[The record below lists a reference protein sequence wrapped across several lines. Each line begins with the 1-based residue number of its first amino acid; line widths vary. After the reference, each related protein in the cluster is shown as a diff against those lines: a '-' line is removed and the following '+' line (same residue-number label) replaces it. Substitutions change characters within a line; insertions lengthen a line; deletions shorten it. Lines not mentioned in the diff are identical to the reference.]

1 MHQKCMHKSSVFP
14 HRIVVLALLSSLLL
28 TSIRVNYNI
37 VDGFCILPTRRLHYQ
52 SSQLY
57 GVHEWRE
64 KFSSKN
70 STQQQQ
76 LPLLLLPFNPS
87 QILLPGQSTKYT
99 FRHGKYLDLIDECIS
114 TYGCTI
120 GMSILSDDGLLPI
133 TVLCEVMEETL
144 DIHMGYRG
152 FSYME
157 VGIRAVGRVRRCD
170 IVEGKSDAVD
180 NSDNS
185 YKDEKDDSELIRTTA
200 LDDIHHGMF
209 VDWFDDPLDEEEK
222 ITANEYR
229 ENILSILRLW
239 KEEEKEEEQAER
251 LRCQQRRYESAC
263 EIVALNNKSSKE
275 DDEEEFVAAS
285 WGALAAAGTADDNGS
300 INIDA
305 LTTTNTVERLRLG
318 LAMLLENQM
327 PLGRSSTVGGEI
339 RRSDGVDEDK
349 NPSAIEPDETDA
361 FQ

>member
-1 MHQKCMHKSSVFP
+1 MVP
-14 HRIVVLALLSSLLL
+14 DRIIVVLTLLSSLFITIL
-28 TSIRVNYNI
+28 RNI
-37 VDGFCILPTRRLHYQ
+37 NCNVVEAFCTLPTRRLHHQ
-52 SSQLY
+52 SSQQLY

-64 KFSSKN
+64 TFSKN
-70 STQQQQ
+70 YHRNSTQQQQQQ

-87 QILLPGQSTKYT
+87 QILLPGQTTKYT
-99 FRHGKYLDLIDECIS
+99 FRHGKYLDLIDECIT
-114 TYGCTI
+114 TYGCAI

-157 VGIRAVGRVRRCD
+157 VSVRAVGRVRRCD
-170 IVEGKSDAVD
+170 IVEGKSSVD

-185 YKDEKDDSELIRTTA
+185 NSDGELIRTTA
-200 LDDIHHGMF
+200 FDDIHHGKF
-209 VDWFDDPLDEEEK
+209 VDWIDDPLDEEEK
-222 ITANEYR
+222 IIANEYR
-229 ENILSILRLW
+229 ENILSILRLGQE
-239 KEEEKEEEQAER
+239 EEEKKQAER
-251 LRCQQRRYESAC
+251 LRCQQRSYESAC
-263 EIVALNNKSSKE
+263 EIVALNSSSKE
-275 DDEEEFVAAS
+275 DDEEGFIAAS
-285 WGALAAAGTADDNGS
+285 WGALAAAGIAADNGS

-327 PLGRSSTVGGEI
+327 PIERSSTIGGEMSK
-339 RRSDGVDEDK
+339 RDGVDEDK
-349 NPSAIEPDETDA
+349 NLSAIERDETDA